1 MKKALT
7 KTDTEFN
14 LLSYQVRLWCPN
26 PYAI

>member
-14 LLSYQVRLWCPN
+14 LLSYQVRLWCHN